1 MEIKLP
7 DEGNGLKDDAKPVPK
22 SGSGTDLNSR
32 LSGMTGMS
40 YESFQTPSKDG
51 YSISEFLTKMAQGE
65 QVDVDSFISGGD
77 RKRRKL
83 SGGGYDPA
91 SGGLFDTPQ
100 PRAKDPWS
108 EPSPAVPDLLSWV
121 SLNSICQ
128 HSKPFYLQQDE
139 SQEVENRALA
149 RLKQAAKNSKTS
161 DNGVQSSNLVSL
173 TGSPAVKDR
182 KKSGGSRS
190 DMDEVEL

>member
-7 DEGNGLKDDAKPVPK
+7 DEGNGLKEIQK

-32 LSGMTGMS
+32 LAGMTGMS
-40 YESFQTPSKDG
+40 YESFQTPTKDG

-65 QVDVDSFISGGD
+65 EVDVDSFISGGD

-91 SGGLFDTPQ
+91 TGGLYDTPQ

-108 EPSPAVPDLLSWV
+108 DQSPAVPDLLSWV
-121 SLNSICQ
+121 GG
-128 HSKPFYLQQDE
+128 D
-139 SQEVENRALA
+139 
-149 RLKQAAKNSKTS
+149 
-161 DNGVQSSNLVSL
+161 
-173 TGSPAVKDR
+173 
-182 KKSGGSRS
+182 KKEKRNQC
-190 DMDEVEL
+190 

>member
-7 DEGNGLKDDAKPVPK
+7 DEGNGFKDDANPGPK

-91 SGGLFDTPQ
+91 SGGMYDTPQ

-108 EPSPAVPDLLSWV
+108 EQSPAVPDLLSWV
-121 SLNSICQ
+121 GLEI
-128 HSKPFYLQQDE
+128 
-139 SQEVENRALA
+139 
-149 RLKQAAKNSKTS
+149 
-161 DNGVQSSNLVSL
+161 
-173 TGSPAVKDR
+173 
-182 KKSGGSRS
+182 
-190 DMDEVEL
+190 

>member
-7 DEGNGLKDDAKPVPK
+7 DEGNGFKDAANPVPK

-40 YESFQTPSKDG
+40 YERFQTPSKDG

-65 QVDVDSFISGGD
+65 EVDVDSFISGGD

-91 SGGLFDTPQ
+91 SGGMYDTPQ

-108 EPSPAVPDLLSWV
+108 EQVQVQVLV
-121 SLNSICQ
+121 S
-128 HSKPFYLQQDE
+128 
-139 SQEVENRALA
+139 A
-149 RLKQAAKNSKTS
+149 
-161 DNGVQSSNLVSL
+161 GVQ
-173 TGSPAVKDR
+173 DR
-182 KKSGGSRS
+182 VHAHTALPGPGVQQQ
-190 DMDEVEL
+190 EG